1 MGDHGLVSTTHAE
14 VVRAKVADLRGAG
27 LRLPEYAAT
36 VIDLLRQAV
45 PYDSVCLATTDP
57 STGLLTNTFKA
68 DLPGARDDVF
78 AHFEYEVD
86 DINLYRDISQRRDPV
101 GVLALDTE
109 GRPEV
114 SPRWRDF
121 LVPYFGFHQEL
132 RASFRI
138 EGQAWGAIGMYREG
152 PTSGFSP
159 AEGAF
164 ISGLSEEVGRG
175 LRAAV
180 VTSMSSVQPA
190 TPDGPAVVIVGV
202 DAEVRSATPAALHLL
217 EVLGMPTTGEL
228 PAVLHVLVSAAR
240 SSRDGRRPAVPRSRV
255 RMPSGEWL
263 VLHASALA
271 GADGATGDVVVTM
284 EPARPPDVVPLVV
297 AAYGLTEREQDVV
310 RLVLAGV
317 TTAQIGSRL
326 HLSPYTV
333 QDHLKSIF
341 DKAGVRS
348 RRELTSQV
356 FFSQY
361 APRVGDQVGPSG
373 WFLG

>member
-1 MGDHGLVSTTHAE
+1 MSHDGPVTTTHAE
-14 VVRAKVADLRGAG
+14 RVRARVADLTGAG

-36 VIDLLRQAV
+36 VIDLLRTAV

-57 STGLLTNTFKA
+57 ATGLLTSTFKA
-68 DLPGARDDVF
+68 DLPDARDDVF

-86 DINLYRDISQRRDPV
+86 DINLYREISQRRDPV

-121 LVPYFGFHQEL
+121 LVPYFGLHQEL
-132 RASFRI
+132 RASFRV
-138 EGQAWGAIGMYREG
+138 EGQAWGAIGLYRES

-164 ISGLSEEVGRG
+164 ISGLSEEIGRG

-180 VTSMSSVQPA
+180 VTSTARMDPA
-190 TPDGPAVVIVGV
+190 SPDGPAVVIVGG
-202 DAEVRSATPAALHLL
+202 DAAVRSATPAAMHHL
-217 EVLGMPTTGEL
+217 EMLGMSTSGEL
-228 PAVLHVLVSAAR
+228 PAILHVLVSSAR
-240 SSRDGRRPAVPRSRV
+240 GSREGRPPAVPRSRV
-255 RMPSGEWL
+255 RMPSGEWF

-271 GADGATGDVVVTM
+271 GAEGPTGDVVVTM
-284 EPARPPDVVPLVV
+284 EPARPPDIVPLVV

-317 TTAQIGSRL
+317 TTAQIGTRL

-356 FFSQY
+356 FFTQY
-361 APRVGDQVGPSG
+361 APRMGEQVGPSG